1 MTETRLTEMSF
12 DIKQKHHSI
21 HIELIPFGNTWTLR
35 VDDGLEVWHEE
46 YSHASLGM
54 MRVAALVRCVELN
67 GGTFTSSPDGFQH
80 AAVQFLMDEA
90 QS

>member
-1 MTETRLTEMSF
+1 MEMSF
-12 DIKQKHHSI
+12 DIKQEHHSI

-46 YSHASLGM
+46 YSFASLGM

-80 AAVQFLMDEA
+80 AAVKFLMDEA
-90 QS
+90 QP